1 MNFVAR
7 VGRARS
13 HQAFFGTQPR
23 LPSGCGNSPA
33 IAASAARTTSAAVAI
48 GRRSLARS
56 PTILLGRSGVKQ
68 SCSSWAR
75 SRAPSP
81 RGFAKAGRLPPSLQ
95 RGSRIVPPCA
105 SWANKGGRCVGA
117 GNRALSSFLPRG
129 GRYSDSMVIYGVVG
143 LNVAGTV
150 AMYLYESQGT
160 GGPFLFGNF
169 MVSTYTTL
177 MQGRLHT
184 LFTSN
189 FSHSNLWNGAIF
201 SYMMYTLG
209 PTAIQHLGRRQFL
222 ALYLLGGA
230 FSQLCQVAGPGIA
243 SRLGLPSVLQVDPY
257 YFSSGARGDARR
269 PGMVLRELPQQ
280 PNHSAGGAC
289 ADGRCR
295 SALPGGYAVSGGIER
310 GGGTI
315 PWGTHAGDLEN
326 TGSGRSGSDGGI
338 SVAGAGRRAIQVHPE
353 I

>member
-13 HQAFFGTQPR
+13 HQGLVGTQPR
-23 LPSGCGNSPA
+23 LPLGCGNSPA

-48 GRRSLARS
+48 GQRSLARS
-56 PTILLGRSGVKQ
+56 STVLLGRSGAKH
-68 SCSSWAR
+68 SCSTWAR

-81 RGFAKAGRLPPSLQ
+81 WGFAKAGRLPPSLQ

-117 GNRALSSFLPRG
+117 RNRALSSFLPRG

-150 AMYLYESQGT
+150 AMYLYETQGT

-257 YFSSGARGDARR
+257 YFSSG
-269 PGMVLRELPQQ
+269 
-280 PNHSAGGAC
+280 
-289 ADGRCR
+289 
-295 SALPGGYAVSGGIER
+295 
-310 GGGTI
+310 
-315 PWGTHAGDLEN
+315 
-326 TGSGRSGSDGGI
+326 GSGATLAVLAWYCASFPSSQIILLVVPVQTG
-338 SVAGAGRRAIQVHPE
+338 VAGALYLGATLYQVVSNGAGVPFLGGPTQE
-353 I
+353 IWR